1 MLKHLCFFSVSWSFL
16 YIINTGW
23 YEFCL
28 LFTKSSICEQIDS
41 TSIYTIIQLV
51 QSLSCVRLFVT
62 PWTAAHQT
70 SLFITNS
77 QSLCKL
83 MSIESMM
90 PCNFLISVIPFSH
103 LQSSVLLLASIN
115 LQLHNH
121 PFIFSHL
128 YEPSFLELKVFYIIL
143 LGTTAFAG
151 LIFRQ
156 FKASSLICC
165 MILGKSVSLSCKGL
179 WKKIL
184 CPWGFQARILNII
197 EYREDAKELEMLYP
211 NKVPR

>member
-62 PWTAAHQT
+62 PWTAARQT

-115 LQLHNH
+115 LQLSQSAIYFFTSLWAIIPGTQSLLYYTSGNH
-121 PFIFSHL
+121 CICWINFQAI
-128 YEPSFLELKVFYIIL
+128 
-143 LGTTAFAG
+143 
-151 LIFRQ
+151 Q
-156 FKASSLICC
+156 SLITYLLHD
-165 MILGKSVSLSCKGL
+165 LG
-179 WKKIL
+179 
-184 CPWGFQARILNII
+184 
-197 EYREDAKELEMLYP
+197 
-211 NKVPR
+211 